1 MNKRFTLLTGT
12 ILAGLAVALGAFGS
26 HALKFMLTQNGR
38 TDTFE
43 TAVRYQMYHAL
54 ALLLVGVLMKSE
66 TEKNASI
73 AGGLFLTGTILFS
86 GSLYLLCLY
95 PLPGVVY
102 LTPMG
107 GVLFM
112 AGWIFLLLHF
122 LSNKKT
128 A

>member
-1 MNKRFTLLTGT
+1 MNKRFTFLAGT
-12 ILAGLAVALGAFGS
+12 VLGGLAVAFGAFGS
-26 HALKFMLTQNGR
+26 HALKAMLMHNGR

-54 ALLLVGVLMKSE
+54 ALLLIGVLIKSE
-66 TEKNASI
+66 TDKKASI
-73 AGGLFLTGTILFS
+73 AAGLFLTGTILFS

-102 LTPMG
+102 LTPIG

-122 LSNKKT
+122 LGNKKT

>member
-1 MNKRFTLLTGT
+1 MNKQFTLLSGT
-12 ILAGLAVALGAFGS
+12 VLAGLAVALGAFGS
-26 HALKFMLTQNGR
+26 HALKALLTQNGR

-54 ALLLVGVLMKSE
+54 ALLLIGSLMKSE
-66 TEKNASI
+66 SEMKASI
-73 AGGLFLTGTILFS
+73 AAGLFLTGTILFS

-102 LTPMG
+102 LTPIG
-107 GVLFM
+107 GILFM
-112 AGWIFLLLHF
+112 AGWVFLLLYF